1 MTQHFFFSLW
11 AEATHLQ
18 TIRPARPQLGDV
30 DVSDARK
37 EVDKGWGRVLEGGV
51 VIHYYIC
58 SSPLAPEA

>member
-1 MTQHFFFSLW
+1 MGRGHTSADNW
-11 AEATHLQ
+11 
-18 TIRPARPQLGDV
+18 RRRPQLGDE

-37 EVDKGWGRVLEGGV
+37 EVDKKSGGARGA